1 MIKELL
7 SETQGRMVKTV
18 QALEMDLRSVRTGRA
33 SPALVM
39 RVMVE
44 YYGTPTPLNQLSVIS
59 APEPNLL
66 VVRPYDPSS
75 LGAIE
80 RAILQADLGFNP
92 SSDGRIIRIPVPRLT
107 EERRREMVKRVS
119 RRVEESRVALRN
131 VRRDALAD
139 LREFKGEGLISE
151 DDLSRGQ
158 DQLQELTDKYVAEAG
173 DVGGRKEHD
182 IMEI

>member
-7 SETQGRMVKTV
+7 TETEGRMAKTV
-18 QALEMDLRSVRTGRA
+18 KAFELDLRSVRTGRA
-33 SPALVM
+33 SPALVV
-39 RVMVE
+39 RVMVD

-80 RAILQADLGFNP
+80 KAILQADLGFNP
-92 SSDGRIIRIPVPRLT
+92 SNDGRIIRIPVPRLT
-107 EERRREMVKRVS
+107 EERRREMVKQVS
-119 RRVEESRVALRN
+119 RRAEESRVALRN

-139 LREFKGEGLISE
+139 MREYKSEGIISE

-158 DQLQELTDKYVAEAG
+158 DQLQDLTDKYVAAVH
-173 DVGGRKEHD
+173 DVGDRKEHD